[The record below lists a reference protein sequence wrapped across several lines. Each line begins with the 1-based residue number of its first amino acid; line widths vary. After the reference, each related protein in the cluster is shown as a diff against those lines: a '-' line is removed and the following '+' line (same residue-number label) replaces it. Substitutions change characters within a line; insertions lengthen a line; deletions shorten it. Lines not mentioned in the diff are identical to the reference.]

1 MPVTADIE
9 EAHAQSYD
17 ACHWGSLRKDGRLIM
32 AVKVKRITLW
42 RKELE
47 NRAGTLAGTLEPL
60 AKAGADLQIV
70 MGYRYPGDGAKAA
83 VELYPIGNKK
93 ATQAAQGAGLMPS
106 TIPALLVEGDN
117 RAALG
122 HGISKAIAEAGVNL
136 DFLVAQVIG
145 RKYAAVIGFENE
157 ADADNA
163 ATLIKKAAQK
173 RR

>member
-1 MPVTADIE
+1 
-9 EAHAQSYD
+9 
-17 ACHWGSLRKDGRLIM
+17 M

-70 MGYRYPGDGAKAA
+70 MGYRYPGEGAKAA
-83 VELYPIGNKK
+83 VELYPIGSKK
-93 ATQAAQGAGLMPS
+93 ATAAAQGAGLMPS
-106 TIPALLVEGDN
+106 GIAALLVEGDN
-117 RAALG
+117 RAG
-122 HGISKAIAEAGVNL
+122 VGNRISQAIAEAGINL

-157 ADADNA
+157 ADADK
-163 ATLIKKAAQK
+163 ATALIKKAAARK
-173 RR
+173 K